1 MARLPRL
8 PAGWEHPA
16 LHYRRSLASRVTLL
30 ATIAVGLSV
39 AVVAAAAFC
48 TVKHQ
53 LMETLD

>member
-8 PAGWEHPA
+8 PAGWEPPA

-39 AVVAAAAFC
+39 AVVAAAAFF

-53 LMETLD
+53 LM